1 MQNPLMRGFRPPM
14 ARRTPMMS
22 IQQIQQ
28 MYQEVKSNPV
38 QFARNHGYNIPDG
51 ESDSFGVLQHLAQS
65 GQFGQQQMQ
74 MYNQA
79 MAQYGQG
86 KKNS

>member
-14 ARRTPMMS
+14 ARQNPAQLL
-22 IQQIQQ
+22 QQL
-28 MYQEVKSNPV
+28 KSNPGLFV
-38 QFARNHGYNIPDG
+38 RNMGYDVPD
-51 ESDSFGVLQHLAQS
+51 EALKDPMSIVNHLAQS

-79 MAQYGQG
+79 MAQYGQQG